1 MRAKEYGQ
9 GIFGLLLNQ
18 VRTSHTLLGES
29 TVLVRPNA
37 GTMRRA
43 YRDNSQ
49 WIVGWRVCRLFM
61 PEM

>member
-1 MRAKEYGQ
+1 MRAKGYGL
-9 GIFGLLLNQ
+9 GILGLLLNQ
-18 VRTSHTLLGES
+18 VRTSHTLFGES

-43 YRDNSQ
+43 YRDN
-49 WIVGWRVCRLFM
+49 GWRVCRLFM